1 MILGQ
6 SLSSLN
12 EIEAILKYIYVTAAN
27 LIGKWLLL
35 FICDA
40 YLLQGSFKM
49 TVREKYGSKEHR
61 RIKIK
66 IKRQGREAP
75 APARSSGLSPSGVD

>member
-66 IKRQGREAP
+66 IKIEI
-75 APARSSGLSPSGVD
+75 RSNSNRINNISMWITTSA